1 MKKRLLELCGIVDP
15 ESATSLGNGTITN
28 SSSSSS
34 SSGSH
39 SGSHTSGSGSGSGS
53 GTGSHTTPPT
63 PPITIDFNL
72 ISYLATTPMILTGVR
87 PLKLAVTGTIMG

>member
-15 ESATSLGNGTITN
+15 ESA
-28 SSSSSS
+28 SSSSNGTVTSS
-34 SSGSH
+34 SSGGSH
-39 SGSHTSGSGSGSGS
+39 SVSHTNGSGSV
-53 GTGSHTTPPT
+53 TGSHMTPPS